1 VDARQLR
8 IHVVRPVLQ
17 SVSLWSPAAEE
28 LVLGTAAQESD
39 GFRYIKQLGG
49 GPALGLW
56 QIEPATSRDIWDHW
70 LAHRPGLA
78 ELVAGYIAPGHGRED
93 QLVWNLALGAAMCR
107 VFYRRF
113 SAPLPAAD
121 DVEGQAAYWK
131 RLYNTH
137 LGKGR
142 PEEYVE
148 HYQRYVAGSA

>member
-1 VDARQLR
+1 L
-8 IHVVRPVLQ
+8 
-17 SVSLWSPAAEE
+17 LWSPAAEE
-28 LVLGTAAQESD
+28 LVLGTAAQESA
-39 GFRYIKQLGG
+39 GFRYIRQLGG

-70 LAHRPGLA
+70 FPSHPDTGLRVHAYTAH
-78 ELVAGYIAPGHGRED
+78 GYGRED

-113 SAPLPAAD
+113 SAPLPAAED
-121 DVEGQAAYWK
+121 IEGQAAYWK

-148 HYQRYVAGSA
+148 HYRRYVAGSG